1 MEKVVGAKVIT
12 AKIISAKVIN
22 DRVLDDRVPD
32 NRIPDD
38 RVPDNRMPDNRNS
51 DDAAPEVKAAEA
63 KIAQMKTAIVS
74 AIDAIDAK
82 DRVESAADG
91 DQDRREVTR
100 TRVLRGAKIIV
111 QARSPV
117 IHCTVQNITSG
128 GACLKLANTWSI
140 PDSFELTFEHGRTRR
155 ACRVAW
161 RTHDMLGVAFVDDQT
176 PAEA

>member
-1 MEKVVGAKVIT
+1 MPSTPKTGSKV
-12 AKIISAKVIN
+12 
-22 DRVLDDRVPD
+22 P
-32 NRIPDD
+32 P
-38 RVPDNRMPDNRNS
+38 
-51 DDAAPEVKAAEA
+51 
-63 KIAQMKTAIVS
+63 TAIR
-74 AIDAIDAK
+74 I
-82 DRVESAADG
+82 ESAADG

-117 IHCTVQNITSG
+117 IYCTVQNITSG

>member
-1 MEKVVGAKVIT
+1 MIECWTIGFRMIARRAIGIRTIPLTDVKTADAKST
-12 AKIISAKVIN
+12 
-22 DRVLDDRVPD
+22 D
-32 NRIPDD
+32 
-38 RVPDNRMPDNRNS
+38 
-51 DDAAPEVKAAEA
+51 A

-82 DRVESAADG
+82 DRIENAADG

-161 RTHDMLGVAFVDDQT
+161 RMHDMLGVAFVDDET
-176 PAEA
+176 SAEA